1 MILNRDIQPAL
12 HEEIHFKLVN
22 QEMKQKIIKI
32 LSNNL
37 SQDSNERTDVWHSCI
52 ICLLFCSNPL
62 RYLYDH
68 VILDAI

>member
-12 HEEIHFKLVN
+12 REEIPFKLVN
-22 QEMKQKIIKI
+22 QEMKQIIKI

-37 SQDSNERTDVWHSCI
+37 SQDSSERTDVWHSCI

-62 RYLYDH
+62 RYM
-68 VILDAI
+68 